1 MADNVPEFDRLAAL
15 FEQHAELTAAIHD
28 KHMQQRALSIERD
41 NARMERRQALEA
53 CLRNGD
59 RAAYGRL
66 KSAERRP
73 EPSEPQSE
81 HASIVNDL
89 AEQLQELSRIQT
101 EIDELLSSEGFQH

>member
-15 FEQHAELTAAIHD
+15 FQQHAELTAEIHD

-41 NARMERRQALEA
+41 NARMERRQVLEA

-66 KSAERRP
+66 KSAERIP
-73 EPSEPQSE
+73 EPEGPR
-81 HASIVNDL
+81 NDL

-101 EIDELLSSEGFQH
+101 EIDELLSSEGFQQ